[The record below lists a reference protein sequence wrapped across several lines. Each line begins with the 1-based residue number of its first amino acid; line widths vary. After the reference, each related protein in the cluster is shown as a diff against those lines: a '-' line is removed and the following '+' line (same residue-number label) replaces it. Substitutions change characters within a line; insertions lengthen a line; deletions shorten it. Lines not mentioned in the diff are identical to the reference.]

1 MADCSTFV
9 HLAADSVD
17 YYSSFF
23 GFVKGE
29 SKKSLNKGKYCALPG
44 RAPAGYN
51 LVTKPR
57 KEVEIMKKILASAAL
72 AALLTAQAAAA
83 SPAGSLTVNGAPVEA
98 AGSYV
103 HQNTTYVPLR
113 AVAEALRPD
122 AVVAWETDRAAIR
135 ADGLEVTAR
144 PGDAYIRANGRTLAA
159 PHGVHLSA
167 GRTLVP
173 VRVLAEA
180 MGASV
185 HWNSATGAVSVV
197 GGASADTTETEGG
210 DDLYWLSRIISAE
223 SRGEPLEGQIAVGNV
238 VLNRVAS
245 ADFPDTIYGVIFD
258 DRWGGQFTP
267 VRNGTIYQEPSARS
281 VEAARLCLSGANTAG
296 ESLYFLAPALATNH
310 WVMENRT
317 HVVTIGSHW
326 FYK

>member
-1 MADCSTFV
+1 M
-9 HLAADSVD
+9 
-17 YYSSFF
+17 
-23 GFVKGE
+23 
-29 SKKSLNKGKYCALPG
+29 PG

-57 KEVEIMKKILASAAL
+57 KEVEIMKKILAAAAL
-72 AALLTAQAAAA
+72 TALLTAQAAAA
-83 SPAGSLTVNGAPVEA
+83 SPAGSLTVNGDPVEA

-144 PGDAYIRANGRTLAA
+144 PGDTYIRSNGRTLAV

-180 MGASV
+180 MGAKGLR
-185 HWNSATGAVSVV
+185 AT
-197 GGASADTTETEGG
+197 TREE
-210 DDLYWLSRIISAE
+210 
-223 SRGEPLEGQIAVGNV
+223 
-238 VLNRVAS
+238 
-245 ADFPDTIYGVIFD
+245 F
-258 DRWGGQFTP
+258 
-267 VRNGTIYQEPSARS
+267 
-281 VEAARLCLSGANTAG
+281 AAALK
-296 ESLYFLAPALATNH
+296 EALASK
-310 WVMENRT
+310 MP
-317 HVVTIGSHW
+317 VVIDCIINCDDKVWPMVAPGTPISDCFSGEDL
-326 FYK
+326 KAKAQ